1 GGGSLVAP
9 TSPLVPL
16 GDLARGA
23 RRGRAGLAAEAYLA
37 PFLALAAAVAYRFDA
52 YGPDERRDLVAW
64 SAGAALRL
72 GDVRLAAGADGAS
85 VFGAGAASFVR
96 GFVEV
101 RAVLVEHIDLA
112 AAASFRAG
120 SGDATLHV
128 DYYPTRHLGLVAGVF
143 GGR

>member
-1 GGGSLVAP
+1 
-9 TSPLVPL
+9 
-16 GDLARGA
+16 
-23 RRGRAGLAAEAYLA
+23 
-37 PFLALAAAVAYRFDA
+37 
-52 YGPDERRDLVAW
+52 
-64 SAGAALRL
+64 GAALRL

-143 GGR
+143 GGRNADDFPDAGAAAALAGHDPLGARGDHLGFRLGFS